1 MNLWCTL
8 MYLSSIEEKMLN
20 GEYGEAV
27 ELAIRIIVK
36 VGESLGADRL
46 VKVNHVHISGVSYS
60 NIGDPGLR
68 LIEKLAEI
76 GGSFRVFTTVNP
88 TCIDLFGKTSIFS
101 KDLITGQMRI
111 INALE
116 RMGAKPTYTCIPYFI
131 RKPIPNEHLAWGESN
146 AVAMANSYY
155 GARTNREGGPLTIAS
170 ALTGR
175 TYYAGLHILENR
187 AVKYG
192 IKIEHN
198 IVDEADASILGLY
211 IGDKIHGIPLVENV
225 EAWNF
230 YMIKEF
236 LASAAATGNHAL
248 IVLNNITPRNTYIA
262 EDHIENILIDRREI
276 MDFYNKYSS
285 TPDISGKTLVYIG
298 CPHLSVE
305 ELKYMVDMISKYKSV
320 KENVVFLIT
329 VPYNFISEVQQYTG
343 ILRSKGIYIAY
354 GTCPIVSKFKEKP
367 DKVLTNSGKALF
379 YLSKLHGL
387 EVSLL
392 GFKDIIRRVMT
403 K

>member
-1 MNLWCTL
+1 
-8 MYLSSIEEKMLN
+8 MYLSRIEEKMLS
-20 GEYGEAV
+20 GEYGEAIQ
-27 ELAIRIIVK
+27 LAMKILVK
-36 VGESLGADRL
+36 VGESLGAERL
-46 VKVNHVHISGVSYS
+46 VEVNHVHISGVSYS

-68 LIEKLAEI
+68 FIEKLAEI

-88 TCIDLFGKTSIFS
+88 TCIDLFGKTDIFS
-101 KDLITGQMRI
+101 KDLIAGQMRI
-111 INALE
+111 ISALE
-116 RMGAKPTYTCIPYFI
+116 KMGAEPTYTCIPYSI
-131 RKPIPNEHLAWGESN
+131 RKPLPNEHLAWGESN

-187 AVKYG
+187 DVKYRV
-192 IKIEHN
+192 KIEYKV
-198 IVDEADASILGLY
+198 VDEAEASILGLY
-211 IGDKIHGIPLVENV
+211 IGDKINGIPLVENA
-225 EAWNF
+225 ETWNF

-248 IVLNNITPRNTYIA
+248 IVLDNITPRDTYIIG
-262 EDHIENILIDRREI
+262 HSIENILIDQREI
-276 MDFYNKYSS
+276 KNLYNKYSS

-298 CPHLSVE
+298 CPHLSVG
-305 ELKYMVDMISKYKSV
+305 ELRHVANMISKYESV
-320 KENVVFLIT
+320 KENVFFLIT
-329 VPYNFISEVQQYTG
+329 VPYSFTSEIERYVE
-343 ILRSKGIYIAY
+343 ILRSKGVIVAY
-354 GTCPIVSKFKEKP
+354 GTCPIVSKFKDKP

-392 GFKDIIRRVMT
+392 GLKDIIRRVMT
-403 K
+403 Q